1 MHTSFSPQSSSTRP
15 LVKTGIIIVL
25 AAFAI
30 FFAWSALAP
39 LDEGIPVPGVVAID
53 TKRKT
58 IQHLSGGVVSKVY
71 VKEGQVVGK
80 GALLLEIDAG
90 QARSDYLQ
98 ARHRYLGLRA
108 TESRLLAKKAGRE
121 QIVFHPDLLAESAD
135 PAVRAH
141 LAIQEQLHRN
151 DLQALSSDL
160 AALGESIRSQ
170 RDAAAGLQAQLAS
183 RKEQLALLTEQ
194 LSGLRKLAEEGYA
207 PRNQLLEMERQRTD
221 LQAVTAQLAASLHQT
236 RAAIAEL
243 TLRKQQKRQESQRD
257 VDVQLAEI
265 QQEIQADKSRLDS
278 SVLQLSRTR
287 ITSPV
292 AGAVVGLVN
301 QTVGGVI
308 PAGARIMDIVPA
320 DELLL
325 VEANVPPQH
334 ANQIKAGQVALVR
347 FTSFADQPQLTLEG
361 RVLSTSADQLINSTT
376 NQPYFLTRIQIT
388 PEGMKQLGHRRL
400 LAGMPAEVLIRTGER
415 TLLEYLA
422 QPLLKRM
429 NQAMKEQ

>member
-1 MHTSFSPQSSSTRP
+1 MHTSASTQTTSTRP
-15 LVKTGIIIVL
+15 LVKTGIVIVL
-25 AAFAI
+25 AALAI

-71 VKEGQVVGK
+71 VKEGQVVAK

-121 QIVFHPDLLAESAD
+121 QIAFHPDLLAESAD
-135 PAVRAH
+135 PAVHAH
-141 LAIQEQLHRN
+141 LVIQKQLHHN
-151 DLQALSSDL
+151 DLQSLNSDL
-160 AALGESIRSQ
+160 AALDESIRSQ
-170 RDAAAGLQAQLAS
+170 GDSAAGLQAQLVS
-183 RKEQLALLTEQ
+183 RKEQLGLLTEQ
-194 LSGLRKLAEEGYA
+194 LVGLHKLTEEGYA
-207 PRNQLLEMERQRTD
+207 PRNQLLEMERQRTE
-221 LQAVTAQLAASLHQT
+221 LQAVTAQLIASLHQT
-236 RAAIAEL
+236 RAAISEL
-243 TLRKQQKRQESQRD
+243 NLRKQQKRQESQRD
-257 VDVQLAEI
+257 VDVQLAQI
-265 QQEIQADKSRLDS
+265 QQEILADKSKLDS
-278 SVLQLSRTR
+278 STIQLSRTR

-301 QTVGGVI
+301 QTIGGVI

-320 DELLL
+320 DEQLLF
-325 VEANVPPQH
+325 EANVPPQH
-334 ANQIKAGQVALVR
+334 ANQVKTGQLALVR
-347 FTSFADQPQLTLEG
+347 FTSFTDQPQLTLAG
-361 RVLSTSADQLINSTT
+361 RVLSTSADQLINSAT

-415 TLLEYLA
+415 TLLAYLME
-422 QPLLKRM
+422 PLLKRM